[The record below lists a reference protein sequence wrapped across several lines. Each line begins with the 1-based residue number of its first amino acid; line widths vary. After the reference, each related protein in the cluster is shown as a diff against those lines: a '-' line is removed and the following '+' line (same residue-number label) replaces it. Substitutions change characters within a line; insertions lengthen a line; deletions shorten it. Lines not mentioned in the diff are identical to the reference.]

1 MRRKMCSRWL
11 AALLA
16 VAMCLSLTPGMA
28 LAADADHVVISQA
41 YGGGGNSGA
50 KYKNDFIEL
59 HNPTDQDVSLDGWS
73 VQYTSKEGTSFQV
86 TPLSG
91 TVKAKGFYLIQ
102 ESAGTGGTEEL
113 PTPDA
118 TGTISMAGKEFKVA
132 LVNATTAISGKSDA
146 SVVDFL
152 GVGGANEYEGT
163 AAAPIISNTT
173 AASRKVDGV
182 DTDDN
187 AADFQAAEP
196 NPRNS
201 AYNAGSVT
209 QVSKPVA
216 TPSSGSSVEAAS
228 TVTLTCATA
237 DVTFQRSADGQADWT
252 NLGGNTFTLPADA
265 WDGDYTVYI
274 KAIHATLDD
283 SDVVTLK
290 YKYKAPAQEV
300 SIAQARAAASGDF
313 TVTGVIVFID
323 GSNVVIQDSTGGI
336 NLYCSAKP
344 TGLAVGD
351 VVKGTG
357 TRGEYKGLI
366 QLSKATAEKVSDTVT
381 LPESPTVAI
390 ANIGESY
397 ESQKIKV
404 VDAKVTDIN
413 GTTVTLSQGEG
424 GDMATITIFKCPTKE
439 NLTIGDTIT
448 VTAVVSQ
455 FDAYQLR
462 VVSADDIDITDD
474 TTPVDPPEP
483 PKEFYKPAN
492 GDVVAFYNPNSNLAL
507 TAAASGSRLKGA
519 AVEIAGDSLFSDG
532 SVLAL
537 TATVDA
543 DGNYTFTSA
552 DGKVLNTGATGNNL
566 TLAEPAA
573 ATAAKWKLE
582 NSDNGWLVHSV
593 EANYN
598 GNYNQYIECYQGNF
612 TVYGKKDTDTDD
624 LFATLFYKNLRTT
637 AQTDP
642 NVEDAIASWGGA
654 LKAYDNADTVTS
666 INGDRFRSGDEL
678 DAASTYTVS
687 KGGAPAMVLAASTK
701 PNYYMGAT
709 GLKADDYLQ
718 FRTSSKGWGDMTLS
732 FRLRV
737 TASAAGS
744 WQLQYSING
753 TDFSNFTT
761 GSYSYA
767 YTSYVN
773 GESVPVS
780 GSGSVTDGTAPTSK
794 APAQYIEF
802 TFDVPAP
809 ADDAETLYIRLVS
822 GNKKAS
828 GAEGDASGNIR
839 IDSVVLSGHPVVSD
853 AVAGFVTVEPDGR
866 EEDVPAGTALTMTS
880 ATENAVISYRFGG
893 TGDFQ
898 TYSDAAKPTLPA
910 PLPTTLEVYATA
922 PGKTQSVTRIFN
934 YAAGTVEAVRFSP
947 NGGGII
953 FKEGEDSKT
962 VTLTCAT
969 EGAVIW
975 YALDNAEEFTQYD
988 PAAPIPLQKG
998 FGTKTIRAYAT
1009 LEGFSD
1015 SPLASR
1021 TFTQRETERYQLYF
1035 GQLHSHTSYSDGAG
1049 TAQEAFSHAKGLNH
1063 DQWNLDFLAV
1073 TDHSNSF
1080 DDASGVKRLAD
1091 APTGSEWNEG
1101 KALAK
1106 AATDD
1111 SFVGIFGYEMTWS
1124 NGLGH
1129 INTFNTPGYQAR
1141 TQAEY
1146 STYSTALQNYYA
1158 ELKTVP
1164 TSLSQFNHPGTTFGD
1179 FSDFAHYDEEIDQLI
1194 TMVEVGNGEGAI
1206 GSSGYFPSYEYYT
1219 RALDKGWHVAPSNNQ
1234 DNHKGGWGD
1243 SNTGRDVVLVDELTE
1258 EAIYDAMRNYRMYA
1272 TEDLNLGIYYTFDGQ
1287 LMGSILEAGSY
1298 AAGSTVKI
1306 KVELSDADTVAGRGD
1321 AGEATVQV
1329 IGNGGAVVAETKA
1342 SCDQTVEIDVPTTYS
1357 YYYIKVTQADG
1368 DIAVTAP
1375 VWVGKVEAVGITSLK
1390 AASDL
1395 TVTGQEQTF
1404 TLELFNNEKK
1414 PLEITSIVFTDDEG
1428 TVLHTAVDVASVP
1441 KLGTAATSFT
1451 HTFSNNGM
1459 VTITATVKGTLN
1471 GVEKTYTQKL
1481 ELSVMPKEIVKRVI
1495 VDGTHFNDY
1504 VTGYYGGNFNN
1515 AASIAAG
1522 VGVEVVVEK
1531 TAITA
1536 EMLEDCELLVI
1547 PAPAK
1552 KAGTANA
1559 GDYTPSQFEP
1569 DFLTLVANYVQAGGK
1584 VVVCGLADYQ
1594 DGGKDT
1600 EFQTSVQQNKLL
1612 AAIGSTMKIND
1623 DEVIDNEH
1631 NGGQPFRLY
1640 PEVFSATSPWT
1651 KGLVTK
1657 ASVAEGESY
1666 QTYSQY
1672 SGCSVNPGE
1681 GEALVM
1687 GFETTWGG
1695 DSDKDGKD
1703 VLEGKSYTYQYNGKD
1718 TTLNAVVDMG
1728 DVVFLAAE
1736 SVGQGTVFAAG
1747 GVFLSD
1753 FEVKA
1758 ELDNIWDLPYA
1769 NRTIFENILTAV
1781 RAEVPV
1787 TPIADTRTA
1796 ELNNIFVVEGYVTN
1810 GTTDPNTTFFDAIYV
1825 QDDTGGTTAFPYS
1838 NPGLAIGTKVRIL
1851 GYTDAYQGDREIQI
1865 ITLEVLDDQPKEYQ
1879 PKALSTKDAMD
1890 YETYGGQLVSTSGTV
1905 SDIIQANGIVS
1916 QFKLTDEETGV
1927 AATIFID
1934 GYITNAAGRN
1944 TIASWLQNGR
1954 RVSAT
1959 GLLYLHPEGDSDV
1972 SVPVLRV
1979 RDCDEVV
1986 WLDRPSPV
1994 RPRPSTP
2001 DVTPASPLPF
2011 VDVADGDWYYA
2022 AVADLHSR
2030 GLLQG
2035 TDETHFTP
2043 NVPLTR
2049 GAAATLLYRLEQ
2061 QPGTGSL
2068 TSFPDVETGSWYTDG
2083 VCWAQENGVVNG
2095 YTDGRFGPNDPVT
2108 REQMVAIL
2116 YRYAQFKGY
2125 AWNAPAG
2132 LDAFTDADRV
2142 SPYAAEAMS
2151 WAVANGLIQGVGGG
2165 RLAPSAVAT
2174 RAEIAALLS
2183 RFLSHTIPTDPSQK

>member
-1 MRRKMCSRWL
+1 MRRKICSRWL

-28 LAADADHVVISQA
+28 LAADDETVLVKWADTLVTDTTNGTGKMPIPIPAVDGTKKDGA
-41 YGGGGNSGA
+41 ELTRGGAGAPSGDTPSINATKSNQTVWFNNWTPNDSYWQLKFSTAGVTENLLVLKACQYSTSNGPKTFQA
-50 KYKNDFIEL
+50 KYSTDGQTFTDL
-59 HNPTDQDVSLDGWS
+59 GNPYAV
-73 VQYTSKEGTSFQV
+73 GTSLTKTPALNV
-86 TPLSG
+86 TL
-91 TVKAKGFYLIQ
+91 
-102 ESAGTGGTEEL
+102 
-113 PTPDA
+113 PDA
-118 TGTISMAGKEFKVA
+118 LK
-132 LVNATTAISGKSDA
+132 D
-146 SVVDFL
+146 
-152 GVGGANEYEGT
+152 
-163 AAAPIISNTT
+163 
-173 AASRKVDGV
+173 
-182 DTDDN
+182 
-187 AADFQAAEP
+187 QA
-196 NPRNS
+196 
-201 AYNAGSVT
+201 
-209 QVSKPVA
+209 
-216 TPSSGSSVEAAS
+216 
-228 TVTLTCATA
+228 
-237 DVTFQRSADGQADWT
+237 
-252 NLGGNTFTLPADA
+252 
-265 WDGDYTVYI
+265 TVYI
-274 KAIHATLDD
+274 RLYPTDGTAGSSNNSRIHDIFVVNAMPATQCEVPTANVPVGNGNTVVLGTTVAFSCATEDVTYYVSTDYTNDNDDTNDTWNPLEGNTYKPAEAGELTLYVKAGDPTHALED
-283 SDVVTLK
+283 SDVLTLN
-290 YKYKAPAQEV
+290 YTVAAPATPLDNGSEV
-300 SIAQARAAASGDF
+300 VIYYAGNDGLAMTSTTSSGKL
-313 TVTGVIVFID
+313 TGVAATAAD
-323 GSNVVIQDSTGGI
+323 GKLTTTQEAAIFTAHLDENNFYSFVSDGKYLST
-336 NLYCSAKP
+336 
-344 TGLAVGD
+344 
-351 VVKGTG
+351 
-357 TRGEYKGLI
+357 
-366 QLSKATAEKVSDTVT
+366 KATGNSLSLADAADTTTLWTLEAVDNGYLIRSVNANNNGKAQYVEYYNGFTTYGLNSNTAIYTFQLFAKDDVT
-381 LPESPTVAI
+381 IS
-390 ANIGESY
+390 S
-397 ESQKIKV
+397 
-404 VDAKVTDIN
+404 
-413 GTTVTLSQGEG
+413 
-424 GDMATITIFKCPTKE
+424 
-439 NLTIGDTIT
+439 
-448 VTAVVSQ
+448 
-455 FDAYQLR
+455 
-462 VVSADDIDITDD
+462 
-474 TTPVDPPEP
+474 TPVDPPEP

-582 NSDNGWLVHSV
+582 NSDNGWLVRSV

-988 PAAPIPLQKG
+988 PAAPISLQKG

-1298 AAGSTVKI
+1298 AAGSTAKI

-1640 PEVFSATSPWT
+1640 PEIFSATSPWT

-2043 NVPLTR
+2043 DVPLTR

-2068 TSFPDVETGSWYTDG
+2068 TSFPDVETGNWYTDG